1 MRKFDASTKEGYT
14 AVCARS
20 GAAMFSTNELILGEK
35 SLRIYTLLFDELI
48 KGMGEEKKKKRQ
60 NNNKPDMS
68 IARQTPEPGILLPR
82 RVRRDVK
89 RKLCNSVGRGEVR
102 SFGIVFGTEA
112 V

>member
-1 MRKFDASTKEGYT
+1 
-14 AVCARS
+14 
-20 GAAMFSTNELILGEK
+20 
-35 SLRIYTLLFDELI
+35 
-48 KGMGEEKKKKRQ
+48 
-60 NNNKPDMS
+60 MS